1 MPWCEVYGQ
10 NSHVNKIAQILA
22 TAGLVK
28 SYVYVH
34 ENPNPTVQK
43 FLNHVYKLLNTS
55 KKEDDA
61 PDSLC
66 GAVAH
71 LEMRYGMFK
80 IGEKNTQ

>member
-1 MPWCEVYGQ
+1 M
-10 NSHVNKIAQILA
+10 LA

-28 SYVYVH
+28 AYVYVP

-43 FLNHVYKLLNTS
+43 YLNKVYKLLNTS
-55 KKEDDA
+55 KNEDDA

-71 LEMRYGMFK
+71 LEMRY
-80 IGEKNTQ
+80 